1 MSEKFNHPWHKFYP
15 EKVSLSLDY
24 PSKPLPELLADIAKE
39 YGDTDAYIFAG
50 KNVTYREFNEQVRK
64 FATALD
70 RLGVKKGDRV
80 ALMAPNCPHFVI
92 SYFAIM
98 IIGAIVV
105 QTNPMYTARE
115 VGYLLKDSG
124 AEVMVVYDALYPYV
138 KEAQDD
144 TNLQKVIVFNLE
156 EANPFE
162 GDQIYSFEKLLSET
176 PSNPPAVQINLTEDL
191 AVFQYTGGTTGV
203 SKGAMLT
210 HFNLVS
216 NAYATMRWLHDVTKG
231 KERNLVIL
239 PLFHS
244 FGMTVNMNSNI
255 LMAGTMVLVPRFE
268 PQEVLDLIKAYR
280 PTFFHGVP
288 TMYTALLGHPNLEK
302 YDLSSI
308 RACISG
314 GAPMP
319 MEIMQQFQE
328 VTGAKI
334 LEGYGLSESSPS
346 THCNPLGG
354 TVKIGSVGIPFPDT
368 DCKVVDIATGEKE
381 LGVGEEGEIIIKGP
395 QIMKGYWNMD
405 EETASTLRNG
415 WLYTGDIGKMD
426 EDGYFYIVDRK
437 KEMIIA
443 GGYNIYPREVE
454 EVLYEIPGIAEVAVT
469 GVPHKYR
476 GETVWAFV
484 VAKQGAGLTEENI
497 IEYCRK
503 KMASYK
509 VPRKVKFLEGIPKSG
524 VGKILRRKLSELST
538 IENKN

>member
-1 MSEKFNHPWHKFYP
+1 
-15 EKVSLSLDY
+15 
-24 PSKPLPELLADIAKE
+24 
-39 YGDTDAYIFAG
+39 
-50 KNVTYREFNEQVRK
+50 
-64 FATALD
+64 
-70 RLGVKKGDRV
+70 
-80 ALMAPNCPHFVI
+80 
-92 SYFAIM
+92 
-98 IIGAIVV
+98 
-105 QTNPMYTARE
+105 
-115 VGYLLKDSG
+115 
-124 AEVMVVYDALYPYV
+124 
-138 KEAQDD
+138 
-144 TNLQKVIVFNLE
+144 
-156 EANPFE
+156 
-162 GDQIYSFEKLLSET
+162 
-176 PSNPPAVQINLTEDL
+176 
-191 AVFQYTGGTTGV
+191 
-203 SKGAMLT
+203 
-210 HFNLVS
+210 
-216 NAYATMRWLHDVTKG
+216 
-231 KERNLVIL
+231 
-239 PLFHS
+239 
-244 FGMTVNMNSNI
+244 
-255 LMAGTMVLVPRFE
+255 
-268 PQEVLDLIKAYR
+268 
-280 PTFFHGVP
+280 
-288 TMYTALLGHPNLEK
+288 
-302 YDLSSI
+302 LSSI